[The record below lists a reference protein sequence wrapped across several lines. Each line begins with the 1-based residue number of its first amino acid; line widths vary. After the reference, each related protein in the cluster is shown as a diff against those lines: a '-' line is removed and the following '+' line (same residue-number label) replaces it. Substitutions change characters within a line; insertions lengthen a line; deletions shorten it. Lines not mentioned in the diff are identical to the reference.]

1 MLRIHKILFPTD
13 FSKFS
18 KRAVSHVGYWA
29 ARFGAEIHLLHVI
42 RRQKKAADVEGKM
55 AAIIEGVHKA
65 FAKYAKPNNDKPV
78 IIPIQLNAIDPSAE
92 IIRYAGQENID
103 LIIQATHGRSGFQRF
118 FLGSVAEK
126 VVSTA
131 RCSVLTVRKALSLSR
146 EHGHRILVP
155 TDLSANA
162 SSLVAHAVAF
172 AVVFDSEIHLLH
184 VMEDTSS
191 VILYR
196 TGRKS
201 WLEHQT
207 TVMGQAQQDL
217 ERLAVKADYPKITFE
232 VKKGN
237 VLSEIE
243 RATLELSADMIMIA
257 TKGDRKGWETPLG
270 SVAQGVIYNID
281 TQVFTLHCYGRSL
294 LENVVNG

>member
-1 MLRIHKILFPTD
+1 MLRIQKILFPTD

-18 KRAVSHVGYWA
+18 KRAISHLGYWA
-29 ARFGAEIHLLHVI
+29 ARFNAEIHVLHVI
-42 RRQKKAADVEGKM
+42 RKQRKAAEVENKMASLLEGIAKEFGQYAKAAD
-55 AAIIEGVHKA
+55 
-65 FAKYAKPNNDKPV
+65 DKPTIV
-78 IIPIQLNAIDPSAE
+78 PVQLNAIDPPLE

-131 RCSVLTVRKALSLSR
+131 RCSVLTVRKPLAPSPK
-146 EHGHRILVP
+146 HGHRILVP

-162 SSLVAHAVAF
+162 TSLVAHAVAF
-172 AVVFDSEIHLLH
+172 AKVFDSEIHLLH

-207 TVMGQAQQDL
+207 TMQSQAELDL
-217 ERLAVKADYPKITFE
+217 ERLAKKSGYAKVTFE

-243 RATLELSADMIMIA
+243 KATVSHAVDLIMIA
-257 TKGDRKGWETPLG
+257 TKGDRNVWETPLG